1 MPAGDTIPIDSNRA
15 TQPGRPEDKPLS
27 EPNLQTFRHDRE
39 DRLGVLMVNLGT
51 PDAPDRASVR
61 RYLKEFLWDPRVV
74 EMARPIWW
82 FVLNGV
88 ILNTRPGRSAKAYQ
102 KVWTDE
108 GSPLLVISQ
117 RQRLALA
124 ELLEL
129 RFGCEVPVALGMRY
143 GNPSIASALD
153 ELRDNGARRILV
165 LPMYPQYSAT
175 TTASIF
181 DAVAEQLRDWRW
193 LPELRFINHYHD
205 DPAYIGALAD
215 SVRHHRSEF
224 GGSEKLLMSFHG
236 IPEEYFHKGDP
247 YFCECQK
254 TGRLLADSLDLDAT
268 QWQLSFQSRLGPK
281 QWLQPYTDHTLEE
294 LARNGVKSVQVM
306 CPGFS
311 ADCLETLEEIAME
324 NREVF
329 LNAGG
334 ERYEYIPCL
343 NDEAQHIAMLAN
355 LVDQHT
361 QGWGPGIDR
370 PSGVLER
377 ASALGASQ

>member
-1 MPAGDTIPIDSNRA
+1 M
-15 TQPGRPEDKPLS
+15 
-27 EPNLQTFRHDRE
+27 
-39 DRLGVLMVNLGT
+39 GVLMVNLGT

-88 ILNTRPGRSAKAYQ
+88 ILNTRPGRSAAAYQ
-102 KVWTDE
+102 KIWTDQ

-117 RQRLALA
+117 KQRTALSA
-124 ELLEL
+124 LLER
-129 RFGCEVPVALGMRY
+129 RFGCEAPVALGMRY
-143 GNPSIASALD
+143 GNPSIHSAL
-153 ELRDNGARRILV
+153 EQLRDTGVRRILV

-181 DAVAEQLRDWRW
+181 DAVSTELRTWRW
-193 LPELRFINHYHD
+193 LPELRFINHFHD
-205 DPAYIGALAD
+205 EPAYIGALAE
-215 SVRHHRSEF
+215 SVRRHRSEF
-224 GGSEKLLMSFHG
+224 GDAEKLLMSFHG

-247 YFCECQK
+247 YHCECQK
-254 TGRLLADSLDLDAT
+254 TGRLLAENLGLDAG

-281 QWLQPYTDHTLEE
+281 QWLQPYTDHTLEQ
-294 LARNGVKSVQVM
+294 LASDGIKSVQVM

-343 NDEAQHIAMLAN
+343 NDEAEHIAMLAG
-355 LVDQHT
+355 LVEQHT
-361 QGWGPGIDR
+361 QGWGPSPDD
-370 PSGVLER
+370 PKAVLQR
-377 ASALGASQ
+377 AIALGASQ